1 MPRKPQTKS
10 KAPKPRTVRYSVDCS
25 HPVDDGIM
33 DPNAFEKYLHD
44 RIKVKGK
51 AGNLGDS
58 VKISKDKAVVTVTAT
73 VPISKRYIKYLTK
86 KFLKKQQL
94 KDYLQVIS
102 SSKTGYLVKY
112 YDINQGADEEAA
124 DE

>member
-1 MPRKPQTKS
+1 MIKPMW
-10 KAPKPRTVRYSVDCS
+10 RY
-25 HPVDDGIM
+25 
-33 DPNAFEKYLHD
+33 K
-44 RIKVKGK
+44 
-51 AGNLGDS
+51 
-58 VKISKDKAVVTVTAT
+58 VTAFILT
-73 VPISKRYIKYLTK
+73 LSSKRYIKYLTK

>member
-1 MPRKPQTKS
+1 MFFKS
-10 KAPKPRTVRYSVDCS
+10 KYQ
-25 HPVDDGIM
+25 
-33 DPNAFEKYLHD
+33 EKYLHD